1 MNDPLSALLR
11 GRRTERRA
19 LARDPSSPVAALA
32 DSLAADLAPWLA
44 AGAPMPMQKARL
56 TRFGGRCP
64 THGVFLEFDPAQPSQ
79 HRCARCQR
87 AYEGREHDDWWAM
100 GAQLWTAERAV
111 HAAALFV
118 LRDDPRHAQFAAHIL
133 RDYADRYHTW
143 PNRDNV
149 LGPTRPFFSTY
160 LESIWLLNLCHAV
173 ALLESDETTRALSGW
188 SAGDSARIRARL
200 IEPSAML
207 IASYHEGGSNRQVWN
222 EAAITSA
229 WTLLGRETAVRQ
241 RFEANG
247 GVRWQIRHGLDA
259 AGSWYEGENYHLF
272 AHRGLWYGAQLLRV
286 YDEPLTAEL
295 DARYS
300 AGFTAPFAGVL
311 PDDTFPSRRDSQ
323 YASSIRQWRTAEWCE
338 LGWTHTRSP
347 QLAGLL
353 SRLYDDSVPRQ
364 DTGRARSTADAE
376 RNTAATALTRA
387 DLSWRWLLMGD
398 VAPLPASTV
407 TQTSVCL
414 PEQGLAVIRRDRGR
428 TYVALEGGQ
437 LGGGHGHPDQLA
449 LTLQTGADR
458 WLEDPGTGSYVD
470 PSLFWYRSTLAHAA
484 PQIGGVSQQPV
495 PASMVAFDAQE
506 HAGWMVKRVDGMA
519 DGATVVRS
527 IIVCDGYL
535 VDVLEWIADSAV
547 LMELPIAGMA
557 EVIDGDAFGWTDL
570 PPGVTLPESTALF
583 MSEIRSRTVHPS
595 IALRAYPT
603 LADTPSGDGVA
614 EGALSVRAQSARL
627 WYALHSTPDP
637 GPGAPMI
644 VRAEVPGAPWR
655 PRIHRHW
662 LLTYG
667 QTGRIVGVW
676 SWPSAAH
683 PDGVIDSVEFMP
695 SRARQTEMSAD
706 VVDAPCV
713 RVRCRNGIVSSHTH
727 RDDGWHIDV
736 ATGEAVRSIHL
747 SGFST
752 TDGPRPSAAEASAPP
767 LMTPSATYDV
777 PLASVD
783 VSGHR
788 SGDPIPGATTIAL
801 GEPHYVR
808 TEQSWVE
815 AGAPTAD
822 LQLATTATHFLVD
835 VRIHSRHG
843 IVVRE
848 LPELNPLDNELD
860 DTNAD
865 GLQWYWRSDTSASP
879 DVGRIA
885 AMGLH
890 VPSGARRYCGQGRA
904 TSLAMD
910 IMPSVTWRVMPDGWA
925 MRLAWPLDQLPLGS
939 ARTLDFELVINERPP
954 ERERR
959 RGQLALSGGGGFG
972 YLAGS
977 RRPKDKFVRL
987 RFPAAKP

>member
-1 MNDPLSALLR
+1 VDAARRIMIDRLSPLLR

-32 DSLAADLAPWLA
+32 DSLADDLAPWLT

-79 HRCARCQR
+79 HWCARCQR
-87 AYEGREHDDWWAM
+87 AYEAREHDDWWAM

-173 ALLESDETTRALSGW
+173 ALLESDETTRVLSGW
-188 SAGDSARIRARL
+188 SAGDSARIRAQL

-229 WTLLGRETAVRQ
+229 WTLLGREAAVRE
-241 RFEANG
+241 RFDANG

-272 AHRGLWYGAQLLRV
+272 AHRGLWYSVQLLHV
-286 YDEPLTAEL
+286 YNEPLSAEL

-300 AGFTAPFAGVL
+300 AGFAAPFAGVL

-414 PEQGLAVIRRDRGR
+414 PEQGLAVIRRDSGR

-535 VDVLEWIADSAV
+535 VDVLEWTADSAV

-557 EVIDGDAFGWTDL
+557 EVIDGDAFGWT
-570 PPGVTLPESTALF
+570 G
-583 MSEIRSRTVHPS
+583 
-595 IALRAYPT
+595 
-603 LADTPSGDGVA
+603 
-614 EGALSVRAQSARL
+614 
-627 WYALHSTPDP
+627 
-637 GPGAPMI
+637 
-644 VRAEVPGAPWR
+644 
-655 PRIHRHW
+655 
-662 LLTYG
+662 
-667 QTGRIVGVW
+667 
-676 SWPSAAH
+676 SAA
-683 PDGVIDSVEFMP
+683 GG
-695 SRARQTEMSAD
+695 
-706 VVDAPCV
+706 DAPRVDGTLHV
-713 RVRCRNGIVSSHTH
+713 RNPLTH
-727 RDDGWHIDV
+727 R
-736 ATGEAVRSIHL
+736 
-747 SGFST
+747 
-752 TDGPRPSAAEASAPP
+752 
-767 LMTPSATYDV
+767 
-777 PLASVD
+777 ASVD
-783 VSGHR
+783 RAARVS
-788 SGDPIPGATTIAL
+788 DPRRDTERRWRGGGCPL
-801 GEPHYVR
+801 G
-808 TEQSWVE
+808 
-815 AGAPTAD
+815 AGAVCATLVRAALDARPWAGRAD
-822 LQLATTATHFLVD
+822 DRSCRGARCALATTHSSALAADIWSNRPNRRRVELAVSGASGRRDRFGRVHAVACAADGD
-835 VRIHSRHG
+835 VRRCGRRSLRTRAVPQRYR
-843 IVVRE
+843 VV
-848 LPELNPLDNELD
+848 
-860 DTNAD
+860 AH
-865 GLQWYWRSDTSASP
+865 AS
-879 DVGRIA
+879 
-885 AMGLH
+885 
-890 VPSGARRYCGQGRA
+890 
-904 TSLAMD
+904 
-910 IMPSVTWRVMPDGWA
+910 
-925 MRLAWPLDQLPLGS
+925 
-939 ARTLDFELVINERPP
+939 
-954 ERERR
+954 
-959 RGQLALSGGGGFG
+959 
-972 YLAGS
+972 
-977 RRPKDKFVRL
+977 
-987 RFPAAKP
+987 